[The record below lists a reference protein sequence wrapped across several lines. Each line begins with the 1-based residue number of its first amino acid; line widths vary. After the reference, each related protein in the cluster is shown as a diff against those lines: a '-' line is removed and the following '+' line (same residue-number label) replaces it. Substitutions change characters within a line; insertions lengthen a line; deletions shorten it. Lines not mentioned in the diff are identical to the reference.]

1 LSAIFQKNPTLMPK
15 FKIIRF
21 HHPGVFSLKTNIWYK
36 FDVNKEKFAFLI
48 GNIKKGLTVHDPDN
62 SIIQKQNF
70 KIRKKINDVNPKN
83 YCIKTVAYNRDI
95 DFFSITEQDPFS
107 GRNFYDKPYTEMFL
121 LLDYA
126 EEPITFEKVKYYL
139 KHLFIRYNTNAFHS
153 TVLVP
158 EDTYWQESM
167 IFLEGRFETQ
177 KNFDEF
183 TTGAINFNLNFQPVA
198 VYHGMSKYGPLPH
211 KESFIQSNKNFKEIP
226 DDYIDVFELYA
237 VGVMQMNYYQNFKMA
252 LLEAFVA
259 VEVLVV
265 RITDEQKM
273 ARGVSKTKISEFKQA
288 IDIAH
293 KMDVELRLFFNFDKK
308 EEILLGQMVRARK
321 IRNKIMHQ
329 NEKVDKKEVI
339 DIIKN
344 INKFLFMLI
353 EKDSA

>member
-1 LSAIFQKNPTLMPK
+1 MSK

-21 HHPGVFSLKTNIWYK
+21 HHPGVFSLKPHIWYK
-36 FDVNKEKFAFLI
+36 FNVNQEKFAFLI

-62 SIIQKQNF
+62 SIIHKDNF
-70 KIRKKINDVNPKN
+70 QLRKKINEINPKN

-95 DFFSITEQDPFS
+95 DFFSLTEQDPIS
-107 GRNFYDKPYTEMFL
+107 GKNFYDKPYTELYL
-121 LLDYA
+121 LLDYS

-167 IFLEGRFETQ
+167 IFLEGRFQTP
-177 KNFDEF
+177 KNFEEF
-183 TTGAINFNLNFQPVA
+183 TKGAINFNLKFQPVA
-198 VYHGMSKYGPLPH
+198 LYQGMSKYGPLPR
-211 KESFIQSNKNFKEIP
+211 KESFIQSNERFKEIP
-226 DDYIDVFELYA
+226 DDFIDVFELYA
-237 VGVMQMNYYQNFKMA
+237 NGVMQMNYYQNFKMA

-265 RITDEQKM
+265 RITDKQKM

-293 KMDVELRLFFNFDKK
+293 RMDVELRLFFNFEKK
-308 EEILLGQMVRARK
+308 EEALLGQMVRARK

-329 NEKVDKKEVI
+329 NEKVDKKEVM

-344 INKFLFMLI
+344 INDFLFMLI
-353 EKDSA
+353 EKDPA